1 MDEVDRALTAAEA
14 ELVAIRRTR
23 TGVVV
28 IRCAEVLA
36 FAAGFVHP
44 LGLLVA
50 LVLALLSELLLVR
63 TINRTLVARYR
74 EMMGSVVTVRET
86 FIHIAHRE
94 KWPATRIAHVRQR
107 VSQFPIDDQG
117 GHL

>member
-1 MDEVDRALTAAEA
+1 MDEVDRALTTAEA
-14 ELVAIRRTR
+14 ELVAIRRAR

-36 FAAGFVHP
+36 FAAGLVHP
-44 LGLLVA
+44 LGLLA
-50 LVLALLSELLLVR
+50 AFALALLSELLLVR
-63 TINRTLVARYR
+63 TINRRLVEQYR
-74 EMMGSVVTVRET
+74 AMMASVVTIRET
-86 FIHIAHRE
+86 FIHIANKE
-94 KWPATRIAHVRQR
+94 KWHATKITEVRRR